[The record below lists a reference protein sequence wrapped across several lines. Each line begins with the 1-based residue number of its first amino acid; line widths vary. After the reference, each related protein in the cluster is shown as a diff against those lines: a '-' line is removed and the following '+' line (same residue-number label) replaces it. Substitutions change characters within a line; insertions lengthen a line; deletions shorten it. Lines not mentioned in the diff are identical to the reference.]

1 MALIAGT
8 AVTTALAY
16 VLRQLEPGGRWF
28 VVDRAGRSRLRN
40 REGVPAAR
48 PAVDGADPL
57 TAMRSSA
64 LVRTRHCEDRYR
76 RAVAAAEQRGE
87 RPPPEPWIMF
97 AEVAHAGVGR
107 YHLGV
112 AYQCDTG

>member
-1 MALIAGT
+1 MGLIAGT
-8 AVTTALAY
+8 AVTAAPAY

-57 TAMRSSA
+57 AAMRSSA
-64 LVRTRHCEDRYR
+64 LARTRHCEHR
-76 RAVAAAEQRGE
+76 RAAATAAAEQRGE
-87 RPPPEPWIMF
+87 PPPPEPWIMF
-97 AEVAHAGVGR
+97 AEVAHVEVGG
-107 YHLGV
+107 YKLGV
-112 AYQCDTG
+112 AYQCGTG